1 MIHHFGV
8 SRPSYHQKLFRN
20 SKTDYRQAG
29 QQVVLLEGVESMAKI
44 PAEMKEKVHSDFRP
58 PLRYGPLD

>member
-8 SRPSYHQKLFRN
+8 SKPSFPHGLFRN
-20 SKTDYRQAG
+20 SNTDCRQAG

-44 PAEMKEKVHSDFRP
+44 PAEMKDKVHSDFRP